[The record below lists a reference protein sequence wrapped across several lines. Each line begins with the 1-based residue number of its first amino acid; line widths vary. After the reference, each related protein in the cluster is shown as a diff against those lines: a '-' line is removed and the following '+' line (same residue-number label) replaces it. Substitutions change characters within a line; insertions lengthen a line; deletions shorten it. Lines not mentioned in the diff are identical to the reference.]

1 MEEKAKLI
9 LRRYKQEHIIKH
21 MERLNKEDKDKLV
34 SQILSIDF
42 EEVKELYDKA
52 KSKVEKKDIKIE
64 PIKSLI
70 KNKLGKEEKENL
82 IKLGEQPLKDNK
94 FAVVTMAGGQGTR
107 LRT

>member
-1 MEEKAKLI
+1 MEKKAKLI